1 MFFFII
7 VCPFSSCY
15 GNDLRLL
22 ITPIVSSNFS
32 YEKLGFEIDIENIL
46 FGNASFVND
55 NNSKLFL
62 LSQKYI
68 INLKIF
74 VW

>member
-1 MFFFII
+1 
-7 VCPFSSCY
+7 
-15 GNDLRLL
+15 
-22 ITPIVSSNFS
+22 
-32 YEKLGFEIDIENIL
+32 LGFEIDIENIL

-62 LSQKYI
+62 LGQKYI

-74 VW
+74 VR